1 MTRLAKTMMLE
12 YSWPGNIRELKNVME
27 RMVVINFT
35 NVIDGDVVARV
46 LGLPAVRVQAAK
58 ERHGTLKAATESLER
73 QMIRNALERYGSKP
87 ESCRRSGYRPFHSG
101 KKMSATGN
109 LEVLFPDAGFR
120 APFGRGSVSRRRFN
134 PYKKLR
140 TPGYSQGALFLK

>member
-1 MTRLAKTMMLE
+1 MPLKERQSDIEPLTELFLKQYNTRYNKNIIMTRLAKTMMLE

-73 QMIRNALERYGSKP
+73 QMIRNALERYGSK
-87 ESCRRSGYRPFHSG
+87 RKAAAALGIDHSTLV
-101 KKMSATGN
+101 KKCQRLGI
-109 LEVLFPDAGFR
+109 
-120 APFGRGSVSRRRFN
+120 
-134 PYKKLR
+134 
-140 TPGYSQGALFLK
+140 